1 MSNFS
6 RGLSL
11 AFVLTAALCPGAR
24 TAHAQAAPVPYWSA
38 VSPFGFGGMSSLSQG
53 ANSYGNFPGLDFAGS
68 DAGGG
73 GSSNTRYNFSNG
85 FFVGSEGGGLSMS
98 GFNPTG
104 ALGNFGA
111 LSYQGMQAGY
121 NFQNSP
127 ISVYGGF
134 DTLKYN
140 TGMGSPFAPF
150 DNTSSNL
157 NGYSVHGGVE
167 YRPTANLSL
176 QLGVGF
182 TQQPTDLNALVL
194 PGASSPSLV
203 NTSRR

>member
-11 AFVLTAALCPGAR
+11 AFLLTAALCTSGEA
-24 TAHAQAAPVPYWSA
+24 AYAQAAPVPYWSA
-38 VSPFGFGGMSSLSQG
+38 GSPFGFGGMSSFSQG

-73 GSSNTRYNFSNG
+73 GPNSRYNFSNG

-98 GFNPTG
+98 GFSPAG
-104 ALGNFGA
+104 ALGNFGS

-127 ISVYGGF
+127 ISVYAGF

-140 TGMGSPFAPF
+140 SGVGTPFAPF

-167 YRPTANLSL
+167 YRPTSNLSL

-194 PGASSPSLV
+194 PGA
-203 NTSRR
+203 NINSRR